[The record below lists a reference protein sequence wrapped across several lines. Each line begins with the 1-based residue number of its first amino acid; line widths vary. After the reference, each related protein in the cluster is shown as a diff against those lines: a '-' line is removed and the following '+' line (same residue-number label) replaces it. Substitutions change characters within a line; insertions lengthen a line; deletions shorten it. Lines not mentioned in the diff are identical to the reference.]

1 MSAKIAALLEI
12 IAAIVCISH
21 LYHQKKKV
29 DIPTA
34 VLILVCVTIYEL
46 ENAYK
51 LGFYCTIAAY
61 LLITIYCK
69 QKYGDSLIGAT
80 YCMFLALIIMTI
92 VQFFFSLF
100 VDLLFGIGEGE
111 RAVITNVLVLGSVI
125 WVIPKLKVHRL
136 RLYVKKWSGFLI
148 VLVAFPIC
156 MVYYMQLQ
164 QRRFREIQ
172 LFLFVFAIP
181 MLVFLLIL
189 MAKWLAEQDEKCDVE
204 NELKITPNMYEQY
217 DELVNEVK
225 LRQHDFKNHLAAV
238 FAAHYT
244 YKSYDE
250 LVKAQAQY
258 SRGLLQEN
266 KYNDLLTL
274 GDTVLVGFLYEKF
287 REIEETG
294 TVVEFKIKG
303 SMQGNCIPVHYVVE
317 MMGILLDNASQ
328 AVQGTDFRKA
338 IQFDFTEGKEE
349 VCFKISNPFQRVS
362 YDEIE
367 EWFQIGRS
375 TKGKGRGLGL
385 YRIRNLCKEKGC
397 TISCRNNEIEGINRI
412 EFILAIKKADKS

>member
-181 MLVFLLIL
+181 MLVQHCL
-189 MAKWLAEQDEKCDVE
+189 
-204 NELKITPNMYEQY
+204 NNYEL
-217 DELVNEVK
+217 
-225 LRQHDFKNHLAAV
+225 
-238 FAAHYT
+238 
-244 YKSYDE
+244 
-250 LVKAQAQY
+250 Y
-258 SRGLLQEN
+258 S
-266 KYNDLLTL
+266 
-274 GDTVLVGFLYEKF
+274 
-287 REIEETG
+287 
-294 TVVEFKIKG
+294 
-303 SMQGNCIPVHYVVE
+303 
-317 MMGILLDNASQ
+317 
-328 AVQGTDFRKA
+328 
-338 IQFDFTEGKEE
+338 
-349 VCFKISNPFQRVS
+349 
-362 YDEIE
+362 
-367 EWFQIGRS
+367 
-375 TKGKGRGLGL
+375 
-385 YRIRNLCKEKGC
+385 
-397 TISCRNNEIEGINRI
+397 
-412 EFILAIKKADKS
+412 